1 MAIPRVSDGS
11 GLCERWAAHIR
22 RERSG
27 VELQQT
33 LRDCEYLIRLNR
45 LRQILVRSK
54 ADRTLAIVLCT
65 FGRDHADRYPRKAL
79 LSANQA
85 DELQP
90 IHDRHIDVHE
100 GQVEMVTGDL
110 PEAVHAILR
119 FHDLDTLRSPSHREC
134 SDAPIVSARHSFL
147 STSLGGDAIELVH
160 NEVRL
165 RTNLFADA
173 LAKKCAGF
181 LNF

>member
-1 MAIPRVSDGS
+1 MLRECQSPPTNSTRPWQFLGFRTDLADESAGRSMPA
-11 GLCERWAAHIR
+11 ERNQASSFSR
-22 RERSG
+22 
-27 VELQQT
+27 
-33 LRDCEYLIRLNR
+33 
-45 LRQILVRSK
+45 
-54 ADRTLAIVLCT
+54 
-65 FGRDHADRYPRKAL
+65 F
-79 LSANQA
+79 SANQA

-90 IHDRHIDVHE
+90 IRDRHIDVHE
-100 GQVEMVTGDL
+100 GQVEIVTGDL
-110 PEAVHAILR
+110 PEAVHTIPRPQGKCPSVKQPHPWAESTAPIPR
-119 FHDLDTLRSPSHREC
+119 VGARPRLRSQGHREF
-134 SDAPIVSARHSFL
+134 SGAPIMSACHSFF